1 MWHLV
6 GIAVRMSLDL
16 GLHRESTYKPT
27 TLQKQTDINE
37 MEHTSDC
44 EIKRYC
50 FWCVFAFDR
59 CGSPIVDV
67 QLFH

>member
-6 GIAVRMSLDL
+6 GIAVRMSLEL

-27 TLQKQTDINE
+27 ARQKEPDTNE
-37 MEHTSDC
+37 LKLGIDC
-44 EIKRYC
+44 EIKRRC

-59 CGSPIVDV
+59 
-67 QLFH
+67 